1 MATSFSIRPSNDA
14 MATETAPMLS
24 ARAILAVLSAVF
36 LGLALVRIAQG
47 RKASH
52 PAIRTWL
59 IIGVIFGVVSAWLW
73 FQTP

>member
-1 MATSFSIRPSNDA
+1 
-14 MATETAPMLS
+14 MLS
-24 ARAILAVLSAVF
+24 ARGILAVLSAVF

-59 IIGVIFGVVSAWLW
+59 IVGVIFGVVSAYLC
-73 FQTP
+73 FAAP

>member
-1 MATSFSIRPSNDA
+1 
-14 MATETAPMLS
+14 MLS
-24 ARAILAVLSAVF
+24 ARGILAVLSVVF

-47 RKASH
+47 GKSSH

-59 IIGVIFGVVSAWLW
+59 IVGVIFGVVSAWLW